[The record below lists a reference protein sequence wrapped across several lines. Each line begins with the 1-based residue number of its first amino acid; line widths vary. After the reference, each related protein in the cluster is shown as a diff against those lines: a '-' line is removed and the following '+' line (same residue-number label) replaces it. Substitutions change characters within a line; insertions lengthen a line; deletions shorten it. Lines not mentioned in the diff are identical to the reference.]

1 MLHHSQKNHVSFTD
15 KFFAPGLRHKI
26 DALGRPAR
34 EDDFLS
40 TRRADVLRDALPRL
54 FVSFRRARTQRVQAA
69 MHIGIVVLVKITK
82 RVDHCARFL
91 RSRSAIKI
99 NQRMPVGLLAKN
111 WEILTYRMPIDPA
124 GSNLVHPIIC
134 YTGRSAPVH
143 SAACIKACCR
153 ADRIAAAE
161 L

>member
-1 MLHHSQKNHVSFTD
+1 
-15 KFFAPGLRHKI
+15 FAPGLRHKI

-111 WEILTYRMPIDPA
+111 WEILANSTPIHLA
-124 GSNLVHPIIC
+124 RGSLMHPIMC
-134 YTGRSAPVH
+134 STRCDAPLD
-143 SAACIKACCR
+143 SDNR
-153 ADRIAAAE
+153 
-161 L
+161 